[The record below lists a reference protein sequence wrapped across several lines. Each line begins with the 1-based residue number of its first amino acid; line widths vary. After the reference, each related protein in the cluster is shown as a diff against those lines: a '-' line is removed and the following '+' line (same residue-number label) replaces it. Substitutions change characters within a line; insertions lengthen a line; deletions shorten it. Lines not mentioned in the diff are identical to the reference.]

1 MQHQPLPGRRSLRRR
16 SRYPLR
22 LRRRWR
28 RRWPPAGSAEGEA
41 LDVVEVAVAPL
52 AGDDLALGVDLGG
65 APLLGVDGLVGGAAE
80 VRLALEGEREH
91 AARRL
96 LLARRLRVDETEL
109 VS

>member
-1 MQHQPLPGRRSLRRR
+1 MLDQPLPGRRSLRRR

-22 LRRRWR
+22 LRRRR
-28 RRWPPAGSAEGEA
+28 RRRPSAAEGEA

-80 VRLALEGEREH
+80 VRLALEGEGEH

-109 VS
+109 VP

>member
-1 MQHQPLPGRRSLRRR
+1 MHHQPLPGRRSLRRR

-28 RRWPPAGSAEGEA
+28 RRPPAGSAEGEA

-91 AARRL
+91 APRRL